1 LGVCGELLHVHVGF
15 AVPSL
20 KTESIAAMLQSAV
33 IDKTELEYA
42 LLVRTR
48 FRILSR
54 EVTGY
59 MLVILGV
66 NSFNQLLDAVDAW
79 EKRAPG

>member
-1 LGVCGELLHVHVGF
+1 
-15 AVPSL
+15 
-20 KTESIAAMLQSAV
+20 MLQSAV
-33 IDKTELEYA
+33 IDQKELEYA

-66 NSFNQLLDAVDAW
+66 NSFNRLLDAVEAW
-79 EKRAPG
+79 EKRATG